1 MWRQCTCVCVG
12 PEREPEQHADP
23 AGELHRRVRL
33 AGGVRADRHPGG
45 QRGDERRGPVRDPAP
60 AVRLHHPAR
69 RRPARRVVVVVQRC
83 RPAGRPGGGGVAGDG
98 GVPDPGEQPAV
109 VEAERRVGGHGQQ
122 PHQHHCG
129 AN

>member
-1 MWRQCTCVCVG
+1 VCVG

-60 AVRLHHPAR
+60 AVRLLHPAR
-69 RRPARRVVVVVQRC
+69 RAARRVVVE
-83 RPAGRPGGGGVAGDG
+83 GRPGAVGGVAGDG

-109 VEAERRVGGHGQQ
+109 GEAERRVGGDGQQ